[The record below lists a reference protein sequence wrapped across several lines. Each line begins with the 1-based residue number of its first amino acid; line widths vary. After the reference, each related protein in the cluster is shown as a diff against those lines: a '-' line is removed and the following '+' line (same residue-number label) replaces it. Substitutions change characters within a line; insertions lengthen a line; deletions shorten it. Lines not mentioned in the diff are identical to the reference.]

1 MTSERRKEVVLSVQ
15 QDLEALTFRRQD
27 LNANCIL

>member
-27 LNANCIL
+27 LNANYIS